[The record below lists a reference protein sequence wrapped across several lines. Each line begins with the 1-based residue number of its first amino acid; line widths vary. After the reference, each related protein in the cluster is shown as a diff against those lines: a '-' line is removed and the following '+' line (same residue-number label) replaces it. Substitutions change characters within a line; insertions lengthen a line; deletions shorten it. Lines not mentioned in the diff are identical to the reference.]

1 MIDVDEDETTSYSF
15 YGKQRF
21 GSGLSVLLHEWY
33 ENIQIGLAV
42 GVPTGSTSYVGVQK
56 QVRIMHNIP
65 PWSDCVSV
73 DKEHSTKPYSRKNC
87 LQSCSLMDTMA
98 ICGCHLWYQGGS
110 RSSQCGVAQ
119 TAACI
124 YYLENCKFH
133 FYSVSICDAIFK
145 PFQVAPSGT
154 NDECVADCPKDCEET
169 MYHYI
174 PSYVSIVSQNTV
186 NRLYQVMDSVDHL
199 YTDDDLDNEGKPPQ
213 WNASILT
220 EKFFMDNIVAMEIGY
235 SHFNVDTFESTP
247 DLTFTSF
254 VSKIGG
260 LMGLVAG
267 ISFMTVYEF
276 LEYPFVKLMLYFS
289 KTTEI

>member
-1 MIDVDEDETTSYSF
+1 MFFIKFITILF
-15 YGKQRF
+15 
-21 GSGLSVLLHEWY
+21 
-33 ENIQIGLAV
+33 
-42 GVPTGSTSYVGVQK
+42 
-56 QVRIMHNIP
+56 
-65 PWSDCVSV
+65 
-73 DKEHSTKPYSRKNC
+73 
-87 LQSCSLMDTMA
+87 
-98 ICGCHLWYQGGS
+98 HL
-110 RSSQCGVAQ
+110 
-119 TAACI
+119 T
-124 YYLENCKFH
+124 
-133 FYSVSICDAIFK
+133 
-145 PFQVAPSGT
+145 VAPSGT
-154 NDECVADCPKDCEET
+154 NDECVATCPEDCEET
-169 MYHYI
+169 MYQHV
-174 PSYVSIVSQNTV
+174 PSYVSLLSQNTV

-199 YTDDDLDNEGKPPQ
+199 YTDDDLDSEGNPPQ